1 MSVLLGRFI
10 YALTGNHMFSVD
22 PFLCFHITPGS
33 NSQNTV
39 QDMSA
44 GHSQT
49 DRCASSELSK
59 THREKSQYK
68 LARPD
73 LFTLIA
79 VERIYNH
86 LMST

>member
-1 MSVLLGRFI
+1 MHSQTNTCSAWTLFCVSI
-10 YALTGNHMFSVD
+10 
-22 PFLCFHITPGS
+22 HITPGS

-59 THREKSQYK
+59 THSEKSQYK

-73 LFTLIA
+73 LFTLID
-79 VERIYNH
+79 VERI
-86 LMST
+86 